1 MKNKSLY
8 FLVGF
13 FLVTFSLK
21 AQYTLTVKVYG
32 IDNTNG
38 QVEVALY
45 DDAELFPEVGKTLQ
59 MVRIKPEGKEVVYE
73 FKNLKAGEYAIA
85 TFHDENDDKVCNTNL
100 IGIPT
105 EAFAFSNDFRPF
117 LSAPSFE
124 DCSFKLSQNMEV
136 TIEMVY

>member
-1 MKNKSLY
+1 MKNKSLC
-8 FLVGF
+8 FLFGF
-13 FLVTFSLK
+13 FLITFSIK
-21 AQYTLTVKVYG
+21 AQYTLTVKVHG

-45 DDAELFPEVGKTLQ
+45 NDAELFPEVGKTLQ
-59 MVRIKPEGKEVVYE
+59 MIRIKPEGKEVVYE

-117 LSAPSFE
+117 LSAPNFE